1 MVQTALVLAAR
12 KAMVVPPF
20 HTDGSPRM
28 RTCHGQ
34 PCSGC
39 QRDAKGGICTSETYP
54 EDASV
59 VDEGAA
65 LVVVLVQVLRD
76 RACTACQ
83 DLELKAC
90 MAAVQ
95 VHATD
100 LIPAAV
106 DDRV

>member
-1 MVQTALVLAAR
+1 MASRVQAVRETPRGAYAR
-12 KAMVVPPF
+12 
-20 HTDGSPRM
+20 S
-28 RTCHGQ
+28 C
-34 PCSGC
+34 
-39 QRDAKGGICTSETYP
+39 ETYP

-83 DLELKAC
+83 DLELEAC